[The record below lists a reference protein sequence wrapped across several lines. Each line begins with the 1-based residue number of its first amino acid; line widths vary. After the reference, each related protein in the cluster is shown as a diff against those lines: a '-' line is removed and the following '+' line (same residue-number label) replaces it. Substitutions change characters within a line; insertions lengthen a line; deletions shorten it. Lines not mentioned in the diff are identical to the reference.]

1 MVCKTFKFKCIST
14 PKIYCNIFNV
24 SLRHVLSVVHFN
36 SNLDREDCTING
48 TTQVK
53 VHYPKFKNGEA
64 VVRNV
69 KVAQKF
75 GKKGLQV
82 LQIALQPN
90 VIKLKLTLNVVNV

>member
-1 MVCKTFKFKCIST
+1 MVCKTFEFKCIST

-48 TTQVK
+48 KTQVK
-53 VHYPKFKNGEA
+53 VHYPKLKNGEA

-90 VIKLKLTLNVVNV
+90 VINLKLTLNVVNV

>member
-1 MVCKTFKFKCIST
+1 MQNLSKNAFQTYYT
-14 PKIYCNIFNV
+14 NFNV
-24 SLRHVLSVVHFN
+24 FPRHVLAMVHFN

-53 VHYPKFKNGEA
+53 VNYPKFKNGEA

-75 GKKGLQV
+75 GKKGLINSMFH
-82 LQIALQPN
+82 IAY
-90 VIKLKLTLNVVNV
+90 